1 MCETETSNMIKVAI
15 KPKTRTEKTK
25 VSPLC
30 ELLEIKSRKMKNSFG
45 QQNVNI
51 YVSIILILMITNK
64 IKND

>member
-30 ELLEIKSRKMKNSFG
+30 ELLEIKSRKMKNPFG
-45 QQNVNI
+45 QHKTLTFGSLV
-51 YVSIILILMITNK
+51 K
-64 IKND
+64 